1 MATKPKVIATL
12 TSDRVSFRVDMDG
25 MTDLTKAETIT
36 VADGKYII
44 SNNNGALTVLR
55 NGEPW
60 NRDLSGDNLVY
71 WMFVEIQQLRAALA
85 AQQAAQPVAWGQLG
99 MLNGKTYLRMNYD
112 RTPYPPPADVVRNLN
127 LVPLFAAAQPQQ
139 AEQTVWRGAA
149 RCDMCK
155 KVITRNLYDAA
166 TRHGPWATMCASCF
180 SFHGLGVGTGRG
192 QHYKQQPDGLFVKI
206 AG

>member
-1 MATKPKVIATL
+1 
-12 TSDRVSFRVDMDG
+12 

-85 AQQAAQPVAWGQLG
+85 AQQAAQPVAQGFNPAADCSPALTQCPRCNNP
-99 MLNGKTYLRMNYD
+99 NGVPCDGGRASQPVAWTDDQMNRFAWTCSAPALDAGSIMDRLRAFREYEAT
-112 RTPYPPPADVVRNLN
+112 RGRAIPAE
-127 LVPLFAAAQPQQ
+127 QPQQ
-139 AEQTVWRGAA
+139 DELQQAKDRIDRLETEMRKLRG
-149 RCDMCK
+149 
-155 KVITRNLYDAA
+155 NLRGVFD
-166 TRHGPWATMCASCF
+166 RELWDS
-180 SFHGLGVGTGRG
+180 LG
-192 QHYKQQPDGLFVKI
+192 
-206 AG
+206 